1 MQQDESY
8 AIAPDPGASP
18 SDPGAAAPEP
28 HRPETTNSTSAAG
41 AAGATRYLADKPL
54 HEPPRRGFFKKA
66 LATLVGG
73 VIVLVPAAAG
83 LLVFL
88 DPLRRRGSTRTGSG
102 STTGAEFLPVAR
114 LDALPADGT
123 PQKFQVI
130 ADRVDA
136 WTRYKNVPLGAV
148 YVKRQG
154 DASNPKVTAWNV
166 VCPHAG
172 CFVDVAPDGRSF
184 RCPCHNSGF
193 NPDGSLTPGAVSP
206 RPMDELEVD
215 PAALKE
221 GVVRVRFQ
229 NFLAGVHEKKPVS

>member
-8 AIAPDPGASP
+8 AIAPDPGAP
-18 SDPGAAAPEP
+18 PPEPGAPDS
-28 HRPETTNSTSAAG
+28 TTTTG
-41 AAGATRYLADKPL
+41 ASGATRYLADKPL

-66 LATLVGG
+66 LATLIGG
-73 VIVLVPAAAG
+73 LIVVIPSAAG

-88 DPLRRRGSTRTGSG
+88 DPLRRRGSTGATGGTSAG
-102 STTGAEFLPVAR
+102 TGTEFLPVAR

-136 WTRYKNVPLGAV
+136 WTRYQNVPLGAV
-148 YVKRQG
+148 YLKRQG
-154 DASNPKVTAWNV
+154 DATNPKVVAWNV

-184 RCPCHNSGF
+184 RCPCHNSVF
-193 NPDGSLTPGAVSP
+193 NADGSLTPGAVSP

-221 GVVRVRFQ
+221 GVVRVKFE
-229 NFLAGVHEKKPVS
+229 NFVGGVHKKEPV

>member
-1 MQQDESY
+1 MQPDEPY
-8 AIAPDPGASP
+8 PIAPDAGAAPPDPGAAPPES
-18 SDPGAAAPEP
+18 GAPD
-28 HRPETTNSTSAAG
+28 TTTTTG
-41 AAGATRYLADKPL
+41 AAGATRYLADKPA

-73 VIVLVPAAAG
+73 LIIVIPSAAG

-88 DPLRRRGSTRTGSG
+88 DPLRRRNSTGATGG
-102 STTGAEFLPVAR
+102 STTGPDFLPVAR

-148 YVKRQG
+148 YLKRQG
-154 DASNPKVTAWNV
+154 DPANPKVTAWNV

-215 PAALKE
+215 RAALKE